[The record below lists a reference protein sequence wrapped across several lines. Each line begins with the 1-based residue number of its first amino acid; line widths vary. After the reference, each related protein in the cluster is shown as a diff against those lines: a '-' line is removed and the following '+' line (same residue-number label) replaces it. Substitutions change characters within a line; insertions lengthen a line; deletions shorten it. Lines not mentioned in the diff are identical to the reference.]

1 MVSLRFIRK
10 GLYHENST
18 NSSVRLPYNHGKK
31 SWDKFVL
38 VTLFLHTHTH
48 TPTPP
53 PPSHTHTHT
62 PSKQSLANEPRLAQ
76 PLPRTYNVGH
86 STPTHVGKGSIAC
99 SNFSCKIYTL
109 EIRVSQTL
117 LKLSV
122 PLKLNLLDGVGDIY

>member
-1 MVSLRFIRK
+1 MVPLCFIRK
-10 GLYHENST
+10 EWYHENST
-18 NSSVRLPYNHGKK
+18 NSRVRLPYNHGKK

-38 VTLFLHTHTH
+38 LTLFYFLHTHTH

-53 PPSHTHTHT
+53 PSTHT
-62 PSKQSLANEPRLAQ
+62 PNKQSLANEPRLAQ
-76 PLPRTYNVGH
+76 PLPPTYNVGH
-86 STPTHVGKGSIAC
+86 STSTHVGRGRIAC

-117 LKLSV
+117 VKLSV